1 MKAQKSFEILNL
13 KPGASL
19 EDAKKAYKKL
29 VKFCHPD
36 QFSQN
41 PLQKLEGEERLK
53 EVNLAY
59 EQVKAYL
66 ASKQT
71 YKCQTE
77 TQHSSKAQNS
87 IKPGRKKDTRTSAQ
101 EKAKTDP
108 KYNKEFIEIEKTIRN
123 LWNYCYKNFFQ
134 KNFYKAF
141 QEATKFTKDIKE
153 DDKSQNSRQDFR
165 HILKQA
171 QNSAANTKEGNKHR
185 NGQKRTKPG
194 NKKVYTH
201 SQGIGRR
208 NETQNSSG
216 RVEPITRVKPVDRIR
231 GIGKDR

>member
-1 MKAQKSFEILNL
+1 MNAQKSFEILNL
-13 KPGASL
+13 KPDASL

-41 PLQKLEGEERLK
+41 SLQKHKGEERLK

-66 ASKQT
+66 VVSKQT
-71 YKCQTE
+71 YKCQT
-77 TQHSSKAQNS
+77 KAQNS
-87 IKPGRKKDTRTSAQ
+87 IKPERKKDTRKSTH
-101 EKAKTDP
+101 EKVENYP
-108 KYNKEFIEIEKTIRN
+108 KYNEEFIEIEKTIRN
-123 LWNYCYKNFFQ
+123 LLNYCYKRFFK
-134 KNFYKAF
+134 KNLNKVF
-141 QEATKFTKDIKE
+141 QEAKKFTTDIKE
-153 DDKSQNSRQDFR
+153 DDKSQNNGQDFR

-171 QNSAANTKEGNKHR
+171 QNAAGNTKEGKKDK

-194 NKKVYTH
+194 NRKVYTH
-201 SQGIGRR
+201 SQGLGRR
-208 NETQNSSG
+208 KKTQNSSG